1 MRKLIKVGLFVLL
14 GLLVLAFTLPLF
26 YKSTIIEAIK
36 KQANS
41 AISGKFEFADIG
53 ISLFRD
59 FPNLAISID
68 KPQCTAYVNQDT
80 SLLFSGEE
88 IVVSLNLWK
97 LIMDR
102 QNTEITSFGLIKPII
117 NFIQFDSLNNNGQIL
132 KPSSDSEATNT
143 NTSLEIS
150 HYYIE
155 EGELNFNDN
164 YNNTFSKL
172 SNLNHSG
179 NIVQTKENISLI
191 SNTRIQSINH
201 YSKGIPVIEN
211 LSLDSKLNLN
221 YNEQNSKYKIKEA
234 VFNLNNLKLLCNG
247 DIQLLKDSTIMNL
260 AIEAPGNE
268 FKDLFSILPNAFTND
283 YKSVESGGTF
293 MFKGELNGI
302 YSSLN
307 KFYPN
312 WNLQCSVNNGSL
324 KYPQKKLKIQD
335 VTLDIKSGNTD
346 ILGKDAYLNINSFNM
361 NLNNQLLNGSLQ
373 LTNLFQNPYI
383 AGTLKGIL
391 NLADLSAFY
400 PMSTGTELSGII
412 KPDIDFNFNQM
423 AIQNNQ
429 YSDVKLQGSIVC
441 DEVKYK
447 TLDLPD
453 IKIAQAFINISPE
466 LITIKD
472 LNAMLG
478 KSDIKAN
485 ISWIEPLKYFNLKP
499 KITFKIFSQSNLVDL
514 TEWLTEDNSKQ
525 NKSKSAP
532 LSAKDL
538 DGVQVAFESKID
550 KLIYPDYKINSVNG
564 SGVLIGDQ
572 LILNNFT
579 AEVNNNQVQGK
590 GSFNN
595 LAAYMFQDKVLNGNL
610 QLSANIF
617 DADLF
622 LKLDTSIQSNQVAT
636 TEAFQIPP
644 EFNFDISFNAK
655 QFIYRPLKMNSLQG
669 KMQILDSEI
678 LFQNLNSN
686 AMGGKMYLN
695 GLYSTKEPNNPTFNF
710 KYDLSKVQFSNAFNS
725 ILSIKKI
732 APIMQYIQGFFNSNI
747 IFQGSLDKSLNPVYE
762 SINIEGF
769 VETLEGS
776 IKGFKPLDQLAS
788 KLNISALKNLDL
800 KNTKNWLTVKNG
812 LVTIKDFNKKIDDI
826 GITIGGNHKING
838 EMDYNFLF
846 NIPKNKIDGITKA
859 INLDKGLDKLSGI
872 LSKYG
877 VNGLNYKSLNILV
890 AMNGNLT
897 NPKFNLKWVNEKGVE
912 QNESTVGSELKN
924 AIKDS
929 LTNRAEQEVDKLKD
943 KVATEINKY
952 EDSLRKKAN
961 EKADAYKHEVLDKA
975 SKQAQKSI
983 DSNILNKAKDILNN
997 PLDSLKKPGDK
1008 VNVDDIK
1015 NKMKDWNPFKKE
1027 KK

>member
-1 MRKLIKVGLFVLL
+1 MRKLLKVGLFVLL

-26 YKSTIIEAIK
+26 YKSTIMEAIK
-36 KQANS
+36 NQANTN
-41 AISGKFEFADIG
+41 ISGKFEFVDAS

-59 FPNLAISID
+59 FPNLSISIE
-68 KPQCTAYVNQDT
+68 KPQCLAYVNQDT
-80 SLLFSGEE
+80 SLLFSGQE
-88 IVVSLNLWK
+88 ILVSLNLWK

-102 QNTEITSFGLIKPII
+102 QNTEITAFGLINPKI
-117 NFIQFDSLNNNGQIL
+117 NFIQFDSLHNNGQIL
-132 KPSSDSEATNT
+132 KPSSDTETSKS
-143 NTSLEIS
+143 NTSLKIN

-155 EGELNFNDN
+155 EGELNYNDKF
-164 YNNTFSKL
+164 NNTFSKI

-179 NIVQTKENISLI
+179 NIVQTNDNLNLI
-191 SNTRIQSINH
+191 SKTHIQSINH
-201 YSKGIPVIEN
+201 YSNGIPVIEN
-211 LSLDSKLNLN
+211 LALDSKLNFN
-221 YNEQNSKYKIKEA
+221 YTEQNSKYIIKEA
-234 VFNLNNLKLLCNG
+234 EFNLNNLKLHCNG
-247 DIQLLKDSTIMNL
+247 DLQLLKDSTIMNL
-260 AIEAPGNE
+260 TIEAPGNE

-307 KFYPN
+307 KLYPN
-312 WNLQCSVNNGSL
+312 WNLQCSIDKGSL
-324 KYPQKKLKIQD
+324 KYPQKQLKIQE
-335 VTLDIKSGNTD
+335 VALDIKSGNSD
-346 ILGKDAYLNINSFNM
+346 INGKDAYLNINSFKM
-361 NLNNQLLNGSLQ
+361 NLNNQFLNGSLQ
-373 LTNLFQNPYI
+373 LTNLFQNTYI

-391 NLADLSAFY
+391 NLADLNAFY
-400 PMSTGTELSGII
+400 PIATGTELSGII

-423 AIQNNQ
+423 SIENNQ
-429 YSDVKLQGSIVC
+429 YSDIKLHGSIAC
-441 DEVKYK
+441 DQVKYK
-447 TLDLPD
+447 TMDLPE
-453 IKIAQAFINISPE
+453 IKVSHAIINIAPE
-466 LITIKD
+466 LIMIDD
-472 LNAMLG
+472 LNCMFG
-478 KSDIKAN
+478 KSDLKAN
-485 ISWIEPLKYFNLKP
+485 ITWNEPLKYFTPKSNVSLK
-499 KITFKIFSQSNLVDL
+499 IVSQSNLVDL
-514 TEWLTEDNSKQ
+514 TEWLTAEPPQK
-525 NKSKSAP
+525 NKSNSAS
-532 LSAKDL
+532 LTAKDL
-538 DGVQVAFESKID
+538 EGIQVSFESKIA

-564 SGVLIGDQ
+564 SGILNGDQ

-579 AEVNNNQVQGK
+579 AEINSNQIQGN
-590 GSFNN
+590 GSFTN
-595 LAAYMFQDKVLNGNL
+595 LAAYMFEDKVLNGKL
-610 QLSANIF
+610 QLGTNVF

-622 LKLDTSIQSNQVAT
+622 LKQDTSIQAT
-636 TEAFQIPP
+636 QPATAEAFQIPP

-655 QFIYRPLKMNSLQG
+655 QFIYRPLKMNALQG

-725 ILSIKKI
+725 MLSIKKI

-812 LVTIKDFNKKIDDI
+812 LVTIKDFNKKIEDI
-826 GITIGGNHKING
+826 GITMGGNHKISG

-846 NIPKNKIDGITKA
+846 NIPKNKIEGITKA
-859 INLDKGLDKLSGI
+859 IKLDKSLEKLSGT

-877 VNGLNYKSLNILV
+877 VNGLNNKSLNILV
-890 AMNGNLT
+890 AMKGKLT
-897 NPKFNLKWVNEKGVE
+897 NPQFNLKWVNEKGVE
-912 QNESTVGSELKN
+912 QNESTIVTDLKN
-924 AIKDS
+924 TIKDS
-929 LTNRAEQEVDKLKD
+929 ITNRAEQEVDKLKD
-943 KVATEINKY
+943 KAAAEVNKY
-952 EDSLRKKAN
+952 EDSLRKKIN
-961 EKADAYKHEVLDKA
+961 EKADAYKNEVLDNA
-975 SKQAQKSI
+975 SKQAKKSI
-983 DSNILNKAKDILNN
+983 DSSIINKAKDILNN